1 MKKVVVM
8 GLWLAIAQGAV
19 FADEIANVPPPPDLN
34 SSAMAVDINTAAPS
48 AAVEGYI
55 DSAATAEVTPA
66 VDTASSVE
74 VTAPGEAA
82 PVYAA
87 APVETAV
94 VSEETTVASTPT
106 VTAPVGD
113 NVDTEQVGRV
123 KVQTITNRDRY
134 GTIQEERVN
143 AMRSELHYIP
153 EGSSEGYALVN
164 AQNSQGKTRNAHDR
178 NSDSVIPSWKLFSW

>member
-8 GLWLAIAQGAV
+8 GLWLAMTQLPV
-19 FADEIANVPPPPDLN
+19 YADDVANVPPPPDL
-34 SSAMAVDINTAAPS
+34 SSAEMAVDINAAVPE
-48 AAVEGYI
+48 AVVEGY
-55 DSAATAEVTPA
+55 AAT
-66 VDTASSVE
+66 DT
-74 VTAPGEAA
+74 
-82 PVYAA
+82 A

-94 VSEETTVASTPT
+94 VAEEAVVAS
-106 VTAPVGD
+106 APAAPAGD

-143 AMRSELHYIP
+143 AMRSELNYIP
-153 EGSSEGYALVN
+153 DGSSEGYALIN
-164 AQNSQGKTRNAHDR
+164 SQNSQGKTRNAHDR